1 MYNHSELKEIIDKA
15 LLNLSYS
22 TEAVKLIEPVK
33 YILSIGGKRLRPVM
47 ALMACNLFSDKID
60 DAILP
65 AAGME
70 VFHNFTLVHD
80 DIMDKASVRR
90 NYPTVHS
97 KWDVNQA
104 ILSGDVMVF
113 IANEC
118 FLQTPANILLRVFRV
133 FNKAAIEVCEGQQL
147 DMDYEKAAV
156 VSQDEYLRMIELKTA
171 ALLAASLKIGA
182 LAGGGDDK
190 DSDLLYE
197 FGRNLG
203 LAFQIQDDLLDIW
216 GNTKVFG
223 KTSGND
229 IVANKKTYPLVKA
242 LEIASASQLKQLQE
256 QLSLKDPEPEEKVK
270 KVISLFD
277 QLNIKEITETLANDF
292 IDRAFSLLRKV
303 SVDEIRKKEL
313 ENIASSLI
321 GRDR

>member
-15 LLNLSYS
+15 LLNLSYN
-22 TEAVKLIEPVK
+22 TEAVKLIEPVR

-65 AAGME
+65 ATGLE

-80 DIMDKASVRR
+80 DIMDQASVRR
-90 NYPTVHS
+90 NFPTVHS

-104 ILSGDVMVF
+104 ILSGDVMAF

-118 FLQTPANILLRVFRV
+118 FLLTPANNLLKVFRV
-133 FNKAAIEVCEGQQL
+133 FNKAAVEVCCGQQL

-156 VSQDEYLRMIELKTA
+156 VTHDEYIRMIELKTA
-171 ALLAASLKIGA
+171 VLIAASLKTGA
-182 LAGGGDDK
+182 LIGGGGDK
-190 DSDLLYE
+190 DADLVYE

-216 GNTKVFG
+216 GNAKIFG
-223 KTSGND
+223 KTSGGD
-229 IVANKKTYPLVKA
+229 IVANKKTFPLVKA
-242 LEIASASQLKQLQE
+242 MEIASGKQLKQLQE
-256 QLSLKDPEPEEKVK
+256 QLSLKDTDPEEKVK
-270 KVISLFD
+270 KVISLYN
-277 QLNIKEITETLANDF
+277 QLNIKEITEKLANDY
-292 IDRAFSLLRKV
+292 IDKAFSLLQKV
-303 SVDEIRKKEL
+303 SVDEKRKKEL
-313 ENIASSLI
+313 ENIAGSLI